1 MKHQSTNQTPSPG
14 RAQKKMTNQT
24 TINEVVSELTA
35 DIVQRTRKMVL
46 CDLIDVLDERRNR
59 LERILENGREIWSQ
73 ATGERFARIHES
85 RLKVWNKVF
94 MYNDMILLIN
104 DMR

>member
-1 MKHQSTNQTPSPG
+1 
-14 RAQKKMTNQT
+14 MTNQA

-46 CDLIDVLDERRNR
+46 CDLIDVLDERRNK
-59 LERILENGREIWSQ
+59 LERILENGREYWSQ
-73 ATGERFARIHES
+73 ATGERFTRIHES
-85 RLKVWNKVF
+85 RQKVWNKVF